1 MADLSKYEIIL
12 EELKSLENQIS
23 AETEKNAALKE
34 AIIKLED
41 TNRVLQDEN
50 FVLKE
55 RIKDLELKSQIA
67 LKSSSGDLTQS
78 LNKIGDNEELKIKL
92 KELINK
98 INFHLSS

>member
-1 MADLSKYEIIL
+1 VADLSKYEIIL
-12 EELKSLENQIS
+12 EELKSLENQVS
-23 AETEKNAALKE
+23 AGTEKNTALKD
-34 AIIKLED
+34 AIIKLEE

-55 RIKDLELKSQIA
+55 RIKELELKSQIA
-67 LKSSSGDLTQS
+67 FKSSSGDLVES
-78 LNKIGDNEELKIKL
+78 LNKIGNNEELKVKL